1 MQPIMQAVSP
11 ETIELVPPR
20 FETPRPSD
28 VGSSY
33 GADAAAWIRLYL
45 GIELFPW
52 QRYALE
58 RILERRDDGSLRW
71 RRVILTVARQS
82 GKSVLSRGLCSW
94 RLGAADL
101 FGGPQDVI
109 SIANVRETARR
120 HWVAAAGPLE
130 RAIGAKVRRSNGQ
143 EALELLDGSRWT
155 VAAATLDG
163 GVGSS
168 LHLAFVDE
176 GWRISRQVVD
186 GSLAPALLATESPQ
200 LILVS
205 TAGDGGSELL
215 IEERRRALDELHDPD
230 AATTLLLE
238 WSAPADADHGDR
250 AAWRMASP
258 QWSRSRIA
266 ALEHAH
272 ATTSES
278 EFARQYLNIWQ
289 RAAQGWIPPSAWA
302 QSSSPAMELPARP
315 AGTVAIN
322 DAADGAGYAYCFAV
336 ADGDTVKIRGRVF
349 GSRRE
354 LWAELELLAA
364 ERRGLTLLYPASFEQ
379 HVAKL
384 AGVELVKVATA
395 EQKSGFAPTRSAI
408 ADGRLVHDGDE
419 QLTEHVLTAVPVT
432 IPDMGTTLNSKRSPG
447 PIYAARAMVWAVG
460 HELRTDR
467 KPRALVVAG

>member
-1 MQPIMQAVSP
+1 MQAISP
-11 ETIELVPPR
+11 EAIELVPPR

-33 GADAAAWIRLYL
+33 GAEATAWVREYL
-45 GIELFPW
+45 GLELYPW

-101 FGGPQDVI
+101 FGGPQDVL

-120 HWVAAAGPLE
+120 HWQLAAGPLSA
-130 RAIGAKVRRSNGQ
+130 AIGANVRRSNGQ
-143 EALELLDGSRWT
+143 ESLDLLDGSSWK

-186 GSLAPALLATESPQ
+186 GSLAPTMLATESPQ

-215 IEERRRALDELHDPD
+215 IEERRRALAELGEPD
-230 AATTLLLE
+230 TATTLLLE

-250 AAWRMASP
+250 AAWKMASP

-272 ATTSES
+272 KTTSEG

-289 RAAQGWIPPSAWA
+289 RAAASWIPSSAWA
-302 QSSSPAMELPARP
+302 SGASPTLELPQRP
-315 AGTVAIN
+315 PGSVAIN
-322 DAADGAGYAYCFAV
+322 DDADGSGYAYCFAV
-336 ADGDTVKIRGRVF
+336 ADADLVKVSGRVF
-349 GSRRE
+349 TTRRE

-364 ERRGLTLLYPASFEQ
+364 ARRGLTVLYPASFEA

-384 AGVELVKVATA
+384 SGVELVKVATA
-395 EQKSGFAPTRSAI
+395 EQKAGFAPTRSAI
-408 ADGRLVHDGDE
+408 ADGRLVHDGDA

-432 IPDMGTTLNSKRSPG
+432 IPDQGTTLNSKRSPG